1 MEQTCETPFVEQGE
15 KRGLVHIY
23 TGEGKGK
30 TTASIGLAVR
40 AAGQGFKVLL
50 VQFFKL
56 EEDPSGE
63 KEIIRKNV
71 PEIELIRSKVRHPCF
86 TGDKTDEAELKRGV
100 AETFE
105 TVKSRLNEATFD
117 LLVLD
122 EVIGAINGGWIDLQ
136 GFMEF
141 LDKRPEGLEVVLT
154 GRDAPVELV
163 KKADYVTEMLKIKHP
178 YEKGIKAR
186 KGIEF

>member
-1 MEQTCETPFVEQGE
+1 MEQTCEEPFVEEGD
-15 KRGLVHIY
+15 KRGLIHIY

-30 TTASIGLAVR
+30 TTASIGLAIR
-40 AAGQGFKVLL
+40 AAGQGFKVLF

-71 PEIELIRSKVRHPCF
+71 PGIELVRSKVRHPCF
-86 TGDKTDEAELKRGV
+86 TGEETDEAELKRGV

-105 TVKSRLNEATFD
+105 FVKSRLRDGTFD

-122 EVIGAINGGWIDLQ
+122 EVIGAINGGWIELE
-136 GFMEF
+136 EF
-141 LDKRPEGLEVVLT
+141 RVP
-154 GRDAPVELV
+154 
-163 KKADYVTEMLKIKHP
+163 
-178 YEKGIKAR
+178 
-186 KGIEF
+186 